1 MQSIPLNVAH
11 FLAYSGM
18 QPLIVIYLIE
28 IHYNICFIA
37 QARIPSPLTA
47 EQEAKEQAKEI
58 EKKKAQ
64 EKAREEK
71 ERERKQKE
79 EEARR
84 EREEKKRFLKL
95 SDREKVHGGIFF
107 CRSSCLLLLL
117 LFAFSI
123 SVIFCIFKN
132 QGPSLNNWMSDIS

>member
-1 MQSIPLNVAH
+1 MS
-11 FLAYSGM
+11 Y
-18 QPLIVIYLIE
+18 
-28 IHYNICFIA
+28 IA

-47 EQEAKEQAKEI
+47 EQEAKEQAKEM

-64 EKAREEK
+64 EQAREEK
-71 ERERKQKE
+71 ERERKRKE

-107 CRSSCLLLLL
+107 CRSFQLLLLL
-117 LFAFSI
+117 MFAFSLYFLHCRKSSSI
-123 SVIFCIFKN
+123 TDYFNESY
-132 QGPSLNNWMSDIS
+132 